1 VTADPRRRA
10 LASLDGLSVGDA
22 LGERFFGLRARE
34 RVARRELPPGPW
46 RWTDDTAMACALLEV
61 LVRFGE
67 VHPDELARAFA
78 IAYARD
84 PDRGYGPGMRRL
96 LPRLGSGGD
105 WRASARALYRG
116 EGSLGNGAAMRVG
129 PLGAWFADDEERAAV
144 EARRSAEV
152 THAHP
157 EGIAGAVAVAA
168 AAALAARTD
177 RRGADLVAGVIEFVP
192 EGAVREGLR
201 RARDLGAV
209 PPEEAARLLGSGALA
224 SAPDTVPFALWC
236 ASRSPD
242 DYEAALWLT
251 LGGLGDRDTTC
262 AIVGGIVAARVGREG
277 IPSSWLAAREP
288 LPPLPT

>member
-1 VTADPRRRA
+1 M
-10 LASLDGLSVGDA
+10 ASRSATPWASASSASGPGSGWPGA
-22 LGERFFGLRARE
+22 SCR
-34 RVARRELPPGPW
+34 PGPGAGRTTRPW
-46 RWTDDTAMACALLEV
+46 PAPCSRSWCGSGRCTRTSWP
-61 LVRFGE
+61 G
-67 VHPDELARAFA
+67 PSPSPTP
-78 IAYARD
+78 D